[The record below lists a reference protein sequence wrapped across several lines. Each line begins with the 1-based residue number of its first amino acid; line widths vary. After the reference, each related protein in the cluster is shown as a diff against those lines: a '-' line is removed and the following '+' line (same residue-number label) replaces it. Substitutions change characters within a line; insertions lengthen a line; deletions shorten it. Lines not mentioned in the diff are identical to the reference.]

1 MTRRTIANCLPS
13 ESESEHSREFTL
25 AAFNAHW
32 GYGRFGVNRGVQF
45 DVEEL
50 VRKWDVDV
58 VVVPESRRDHDGVG
72 MLDGLKDA
80 SLPGG
85 GYHVETLEMMD
96 LERRR
101 RNRNTTRDAVPSRGI
116 WELAVCSRLPVLQR
130 KTYPLGRVPT
140 DPAGERRALG
150 LTVSVG
156 GTPVEVIGIHTSSK
170 VWFLAGLQHLY
181 GLKRRLSRGGPQVIA
196 GDFNFWGPPIAA
208 MMPGWQRPV
217 RGRTFPAPN
226 PHSQI
231 DHVLVRGGI
240 EGFDGEVLGPTLS
253 DHRPIRTRLRLT
265 DGVA

>member
-1 MTRRTIANCLPS
+1 VTRPTIASCLPS
-13 ESESEHSREFTL
+13 ESESDNSREFTL

-32 GYGRFGVNRGVQF
+32 GYGRFGANRGVRF
-45 DVEEL
+45 DVAAL
-50 VRKWDVDV
+50 VREWDVDV
-58 VVVPESRRDHDGVG
+58 IVVPESRRAHDGEG
-72 MLDGLKDA
+72 MLDALHAD
-80 SLPGG
+80 
-85 GYHVETLEMMD
+85 GYHVETIEMMD

-101 RNRNTTRDAVPSRGI
+101 RNRETDRDAVPPAGI

-130 KTYPLGRVPT
+130 KTYPIGTVPT
-140 DPAGERRALG
+140 DPPGERHALA
-150 LTVSVG
+150 LTVAVG
-156 GTPVEVIGIHTSSK
+156 GTPVEVIGLHTSSK

-181 GLKRRLSRGGPQVIA
+181 GLKRRLRSSSGPQVIA

-208 MMPGWQRPV
+208 LMPGWHRPV
-217 RGRTFPAPN
+217 RGRTYPAPR

-240 EGFDGEVLGPTLS
+240 EAVTAEVLAPTLS